1 MIHTDHL
8 LTEFT
13 LGMYDENTMS
23 AVYRMD
29 AEEYADYDK
38 ALAAVKEGF
47 FHGKIRT
54 SNPRLYT
61 LLARYVDGSR
71 GLGREVRQDNR
82 QMIADLTRQNALHY
96 IEYLSVDFGPQNRYY
111 IPPVCYQT
119 RLEDGAVLLPQL
131 ALKDLSEL
139 TDQEIAAYQVDL
151 YLLLLNLKQ
160 SFYYDDPAPV
170 YVRAYARIMN
180 WCLGYAAPSRRY
192 FEVARDVYLKKLEEG
207 VYEQK
212 MCNRG

>member
-96 IEYLSVDFGPQNRYY
+96 IECSFGYIRYKSCLPTVFISLFLSRA
-111 IPPVCYQT
+111 
-119 RLEDGAVLLPQL
+119 GATSDC
-131 ALKDLSEL
+131 A
-139 TDQEIAAYQVDL
+139 
-151 YLLLLNLKQ
+151 
-160 SFYYDDPAPV
+160 
-170 YVRAYARIMN
+170 
-180 WCLGYAAPSRRY
+180 C
-192 FEVARDVYLKKLEEG
+192 
-207 VYEQK
+207 
-212 MCNRG
+212 C

>member
-71 GLGREVRQDNR
+71 GLGREVRQDDR
-82 QMIADLTRQNALHY
+82 QMIADLTRRNALHY
-96 IEYLSVDFGPQNRYY
+96 IEYLSVDFGPQDRYY
-111 IPPVCYQT
+111 VPPFATKPVWKMEPFYC
-119 RLEDGAVLLPQL
+119 LSLP
-131 ALKDLSEL
+131 
-139 TDQEIAAYQVDL
+139 
-151 YLLLLNLKQ
+151 
-160 SFYYDDPAPV
+160 
-170 YVRAYARIMN
+170 
-180 WCLGYAAPSRRY
+180 
-192 FEVARDVYLKKLEEG
+192 
-207 VYEQK
+207 
-212 MCNRG
+212 